1 MLWQLTL
8 CDVPNNT
15 NKIMRTMNV
24 HFVVP
29 SILTIVH
36 ADDTV
41 LAAKWTVNKLSIEL
55 GFI

>member
-1 MLWQLTL
+1 LWQLTL